1 MLNQGASDMEES
13 QSGRKSL
20 SERVKL
26 PPDEDVREASPSKGP
41 VESLRRPFRFIEDP
55 PSEHGTAKSNKSEAP
70 EALRDI
76 PDLFPRPIG

>member
-1 MLNQGASDMEES
+1 MEES

-26 PPDEDVREASPSKGP
+26 PPDEHVREASPSKGP
-41 VESLRRPFRFIEDP
+41 VESLRRPFRFIDDP
-55 PSEHGTAKSNKSEAP
+55 PSEHGTAKSNKSDAP
-70 EALRDI
+70 KDI